1 MSELR
6 QLAQRSGQYQ
16 GHGITGEEQ
25 PFYGEL
31 QIAVLFEHA
40 LSLHFRATGIDGTLY
55 LEERGLIA
63 QDELGRLSLWALT
76 ATDPLCVRYSLRFGA
91 ASSGAEATI
100 VFGRGDSADP
110 GDASDE
116 LAIDLRPDGDIIYR
130 RTRAEPG
137 DRAILVARA
146 KMSLATHPA
155 EVEPQ

>member
-1 MSELR
+1 MIELR

-31 QIAVLFEHA
+31 TIVLLFEHA

-55 LEERGLIA
+55 IEERGLIA
-63 QDELGRLSLWALT
+63 QDEPGKLSLWALT
-76 ATDPLCVRYSLRFGA
+76 AADPLCVRYSLRFGA
-91 ASSGAEATI
+91 TSSGAEATS
-100 VFGRGDSADP
+100 VFGRGGSADP
-110 GDASDE
+110 DEASDE
-116 LAIDLRPDGDIIYR
+116 LAIDLLPEGDIIYR
-130 RTRAEPG
+130 RTRSAPG

-146 KMSLATHPA
+146 KMSLATTPV